1 MKNMLDYIEEY
12 GNYSFKEK
20 PFNEVD
26 NLIFSQ
32 LAYTDFKN
40 IADKQSVSL
49 LKGAKLFFAM
59 YTQQEIDELIAI
71 SAKSAD
77 LLRRC
82 SMAKRFQNIILCD
95 YINNVS
101 DDIDKQF
108 SCLLYTSPSPRD

>member
-20 PFNEVD
+20 PFNEID

-82 SMAKRFQNIILCD
+82 SMAKRISKYYFM
-95 YINNVS
+95 
-101 DDIDKQF
+101 
-108 SCLLYTSPSPRD
+108 

>member
-20 PFNEVD
+20 PFNEID

-71 SAKSAD
+71 SAKK
-77 LLRRC
+77 C
-82 SMAKRFQNIILCD
+82 RFAQALQ
-95 YINNVS
+95 YGKEVS
-101 DDIDKQF
+101 KHYF
-108 SCLLYTSPSPRD
+108 V

>member
-20 PFNEVD
+20 PFNEID

-71 SAKSAD
+71 SAKVPI
-77 LLRRC
+77 C
-82 SMAKRFQNIILCD
+82 SGVAVWQRGFKTLFCVIIL
-95 YINNVS
+95 IM
-101 DDIDKQF
+101 
-108 SCLLYTSPSPRD
+108 

>member
-40 IADKQSVSL
+40 IADTQSVAV
-49 LKGAKLFFAM
+49 KGRKAVFCNV
-59 YTQQEIDELIAI
+59 Y
-71 SAKSAD
+71 SAGD
-77 LLRRC
+77 
-82 SMAKRFQNIILCD
+82 
-95 YINNVS
+95 
-101 DDIDKQF
+101 
-108 SCLLYTSPSPRD
+108 

>member
-20 PFNEVD
+20 PFNEID

-49 LKGAKLFFAM
+49 LKGAKLFLQCILSKRL
-59 YTQQEIDELIAI
+59 T
-71 SAKSAD
+71 S
-77 LLRRC
+77 LLQSVQKVPIC
-82 SMAKRFQNIILCD
+82 SGVAVWQRGFKTLFCVIIL
-95 YINNVS
+95 IM
-101 DDIDKQF
+101 
-108 SCLLYTSPSPRD
+108 